1 MGIGDKL
8 LAKTVNIQVKSRS
21 PNALE
26 KSRAP
31 KTSPGRLLDIQ
42 GRIVEAETRADELE
56 ARLGQ
61 ALDLPLEEIHE
72 IVDRRR
78 KLTSE
83 QFQELKDN
91 LAKNPLVTPI
101 SVVRRPEGGF
111 ELIAGHNRVYVYRE
125 LGRKSI
131 PAIIQELGD
140 GEADLAAFYSNL
152 LSPALPD
159 LEKYLGFKKRQK
171 QTGFDQQKL
180 AAEAGISKS
189 QVSRIFSYE
198 RLPTKAIELL
208 KQHHDLNRLGSNA
221 AEELVRLSKDKEEF
235 VIAAVKRL
243 IEDQRF
249 TQNQAIAFVKASNRK
264 RGEISSEEE
273 HVIHSGKSLFC
284 SVRNRDG
291 ILTVRFKNPAI
302 ASEWK
307 TKIVQFIQDTLKG

>member
-1 MGIGDKL
+1 MVRLTKQRSIPICSL
-8 LAKTVNIQVKSRS
+8 LPCPTWKSTWVLR
-21 PNALE
+21 N
-26 KSRAP
+26 
-31 KTSPGRLLDIQ
+31 
-42 GRIVEAETRADELE
+42 
-56 ARLGQ
+56 
-61 ALDLPLEEIHE
+61 
-72 IVDRRR
+72 
-78 KLTSE
+78 
-83 QFQELKDN
+83 
-91 LAKNPLVTPI
+91 AKNKPDLI
-101 SVVRRPEGGF
+101 S
-111 ELIAGHNRVYVYRE
+111 
-125 LGRKSI
+125 K
-131 PAIIQELGD
+131 
-140 GEADLAAFYSNL
+140 NL
-152 LSPALPD
+152 LPKRVLANLKSLGYFPMSVCLP
-159 LEKYLGFKKRQK
+159 
-171 QTGFDQQKL
+171 
-180 AAEAGISKS
+180 
-189 QVSRIFSYE
+189 
-198 RLPTKAIELL
+198 